1 VSKPKLLSRLL
12 PGLLGLLLV
21 ASCASRSGNSP
32 FRSAGQGV
40 DVQINVENR
49 DFSDATIYAHWNGFK
64 TRLGMVVGKS
74 GEMFRVPWRS
84 EEIQLEADFVG
95 IGRTWSDVIDVYEG
109 DHLIWLIQPTW

>member
-1 VSKPKLLSRLL
+1 
-12 PGLLGLLLV
+12 
-21 ASCASRSGNSP
+21 
-32 FRSAGQGV
+32 
-40 DVQINVENR
+40 
-49 DFSDATIYAHWNGFK
+49 
-64 TRLGMVVGKS
+64 MVVGKS